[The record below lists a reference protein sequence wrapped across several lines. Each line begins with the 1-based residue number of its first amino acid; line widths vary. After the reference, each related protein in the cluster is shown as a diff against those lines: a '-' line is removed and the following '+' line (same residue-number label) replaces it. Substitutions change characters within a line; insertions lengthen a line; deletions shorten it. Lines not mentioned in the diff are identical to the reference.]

1 MSAHDDRRR
10 ATGAGRTLAALLAG
24 ATLLASCAGLRT
36 AFGGTPALKDVFSDA
51 FLVGA
56 AISEAQLIRDDRG
69 ALKIVRQQYNSISPE
84 NVMKWEVM
92 HPLPRT
98 YDFRA
103 ADRYVTFGERHGM
116 FIVGHTLVWHSQT
129 QAWVFEDSAGK
140 PLGRDSLLARM
151 RDHIFTVVGRY
162 RGRVGGWDVVNE
174 ALADDGTLR
183 DSPWRRI
190 IGDDYI
196 ALAFR
201 YAHEADPDAELYYND
216 YSLEE
221 PAKRAGAVRLLLSLH
236 AQGVPITAVGMQE
249 HNKMELPTSEQV
261 DTTITILSGTGVHV
275 AITELD
281 VDVLPLALSSG
292 GADVGMRAS
301 GSPRLNPW
309 TKRLP
314 VPVEHAL
321 ADRYGDLFRVYWR
334 HRDVIDRVT
343 FWGVRDSDSW
353 LNNWP
358 VAGRTNYPLLFD
370 RHGQPKPAFAAV
382 VRVAR

>member
-1 MSAHDDRRR
+1 MSLRR
-10 ATGAGRTLAALLAG
+10 TSGRLVAALAE
-24 ATLLASCAGLRT
+24 TMLLASCGRLQRT
-36 AFGGTPALKDVFSDA
+36 FGATPALKDVFSGA

-56 AISEAQLIRDDRG
+56 AISEGQLIRDDRG
-69 ALKIVRQQYNSISPE
+69 ALKLVRKHYNSISPE
-84 NVMKWEVM
+84 NMLKWEVV
-92 HPLPRT
+92 HPLPHT
-98 YDFRA
+98 YDFSA
-103 ADRYVTFGERHGM
+103 ADRYVSFGERNGM
-116 FIVGHTLVWHSQT
+116 FIVGHPLVWHSQT
-129 QAWVFEDSAGK
+129 PAWVFADSSGQ

-151 RDHIFTVVGRY
+151 RDHILTVVGRY
-162 RGRVGGWDVVNE
+162 RGRIKGWDVVNE

-196 ALAFR
+196 ELAFR
-201 YAHEADPDAELYYND
+201 YAHEADPGAELYYND
-216 YSLEE
+216 YSLEN
-221 PAKRAGAVRLLLSLH
+221 PAKRAGAVRLILGLR

-249 HNKMELPTSEQV
+249 HNRMEQPTSEQV
-261 DTTITILSGTGVHV
+261 DTTITVLSGTGVRV

-281 VDVLPLALSSG
+281 VDVLPLAFTSG
-292 GADVGMRAS
+292 GADVGTRATAA
-301 GSPRLNPW
+301 PRLNPW

-314 VPVEHAL
+314 DPVQHAL

-343 FWGVRDSDSW
+343 FWGVRDRDSW
-353 LNNWP
+353 LNDWP

-370 RHGQPKPAFAAV
+370 RNGQPKPAFTAV